1 LDNSKYNNSVMCIKG
16 YLVSEWASV
25 VISGEWVSECCC
37 IWWVSERVLLYL
49 VSEWAS
55 VVISGERVFN
65 SKWAI
70 FQLYLSR
77 WEQVTFRWDDNDFH
91 FVLNPELSWI
101 FYSSSS
107 LKQQSAGSYVALLW
121 NIMLIPKPTSLCS
134 YRYFFKLHA

>member
-1 LDNSKYNNSVMCIKG
+1 VFLHWIILSIIIVWCVLKDIWWVSERVLL

-25 VISGEWVSECCC
+25 VISGEWVSERVLLYLVSEWVSECCY

-91 FVLNPELSWI
+91 FVLDPELSWI
-101 FYSSSS
+101 F
-107 LKQQSAGSYVALLW
+107 L
-121 NIMLIPKPTSLCS
+121 
-134 YRYFFKLHA
+134 